1 MILYYES
8 IGDGGEYSMEY
19 EVDMIDFRNS
29 LAQNRERLLEYC
41 NDIPNAE
48 LMSNQELLD
57 RLNDDD
63 FDEDEVHDFYREDAE
78 SEFYIGYNSGPLD
91 SPTDYFGDDWF

>member
-1 MILYYES
+1 
-8 IGDGGEYSMEY
+8 
-19 EVDMIDFRNS
+19 VKIDLC
-29 LAQNRERLLEYC
+29 LARA
-41 NDIPNAE
+41 ITGAV
-48 LMSNQELLD
+48 SNQELLD